1 MTGIKILI
9 VSLMGVV
16 ALLLICLP
24 LSANATTAKIPT
36 PDMGTGLQAPAL
48 KINDRIPDLEADA
61 YYNNE
66 TTRIKFGDY
75 RGKWMVFIFY
85 PADFTFVCPTELEE
99 MASLYKNFTD
109 LGAEVFSVSRDTVY
123 VHKAWHDSN
132 PKIKTIQF
140 PMISDTT
147 GNLCRTFGT
156 YNESDG
162 LSQRA
167 SFIFDPDGNLKVM
180 EIHDSS
186 FGRNTKELLRK
197 LEAAK
202 FVRENNGKVCPAS
215 WEPGEETIQ
224 PSMKIVGKL

>member
-1 MTGIKILI
+1 MC
-9 VSLMGVV
+9 VV

-24 LSANATTAKIPT
+24 LATNAAT
-36 PDMGTGLQAPAL
+36 PDSPAIAMGTGFQAPAL
-48 KINDRIPDLEADA
+48 KINDRIPDLGADA
-61 YYNNE
+61 YCDNG
-66 TTRIKFGDY
+66 TKRISFGDY

-99 MASLYKNFTD
+99 MASLYTNFTD

-123 VHKAWHDSN
+123 VHKAWHDSDPRIN
-132 PKIKTIQF
+132 KVRF

-147 GNLCRTFGT
+147 GNLCRAFGT

-167 SFIFDPDGNLKVM
+167 SFIFDPDGNLKSM
-180 EIHDSS
+180 DIYDNS

-202 FVRENNGKVCPAS
+202 FVRENKGNVCPAS
-215 WEPGEETIQ
+215 WKPGEETIQ
-224 PSMKIVGKL
+224 P

>member
-1 MTGIKILI
+1 VKTRTIIILLSFL
-9 VSLMGVV
+9 VVV
-16 ALLLICLP
+16 ALALISLP
-24 LSANATTAKIPT
+24 LSASAANLKTPAT
-36 PDMGTGLQAPAL
+36 GTEAGMLTPAL
-48 KINDRIPDLEADA
+48 KINDKMPDFIADA
-61 YYNNE
+61 YYNNNI
-66 TTRIKFGDY
+66 TKINLGDY

-109 LGAEVFSVSRDTVY
+109 QGAEVFSVSRDTAY
-123 VHKAWHDSN
+123 VHKAWHDSD
-132 PKIKTIQF
+132 PRIGKIRF
-140 PMISDTT
+140 PMIADTT

-167 SFIFDPDGNLKVM
+167 SFIVDPDGKVKVI
-180 EIHDSS
+180 EIHDNS

-202 FVRENNGKVCPAS
+202 FVRENGDKVCPAS
-215 WEPGEETIQ
+215 WEPGEETI
-224 PSMKIVGKL
+224 PPT